1 MQMGMYVV
9 LEIYI
14 SVEALNADLLGLGFF
29 GSHIENLNDHCC
41 DVFKNSC

>member
-1 MQMGMYVV
+1 MGIYVV

-29 GSHIENLNDHCC
+29 W
-41 DVFKNSC
+41 FPY

>member
-1 MQMGMYVV
+1 MGIYVV

-29 GSHIENLNDHCC
+29 LVPILRI
-41 DVFKNSC
+41 